1 MSRTAAT
8 FDLQAEIRARTV
20 EIGDCLEWIGRF
32 GSNKNRSTPLLD
44 VAIDGVRH
52 YMIVSREVWKARHG
66 PIPAGRVV
74 YRSCLNYR
82 CVTHLALGRSGS
94 PPKARAE
101 AGIASHPPSAVA
113 AMTKSKRKGAKYSAE
128 QVAALRSLLADG
140 HSAAEAGRMVG
151 IAEDMARDIRSGRRW
166 RAAVGSVW
174 AWGLAA

>member
-128 QVAALRSLLADG
+128 QVAALRLPRTWRAT
-140 HSAAEAGRMVG
+140 SAAGEGGARQSARCGRG
-151 IAEDMARDIRSGRRW
+151 GWRRELHPPLH
-166 RAAVGSVW
+166 R
-174 AWGLAA
+174 